1 MALAEAPQHKPL
13 PGTHPVEVNA
23 PRSLKRDRP
32 ALLGSLSTLAAFGDV
47 LVILA
52 GLAAA
57 FWIRFESGWITFGV
71 QLQDPPTFQE
81 YFGLFGVGTAFLVGL
96 LTYNGLY
103 HPAHI
108 LRYRRTALII
118 VRSLF
123 LWFALYLGVSLT
135 LKFDPPISRIYAA
148 SSALACG
155 LALMGWR
162 GLFQMAVQSRAIAPH
177 LRIRVVFVG
186 WDAQTTQLCQ
196 FIHQDP
202 SHPYEIVGCVPS
214 AQGRFTR
221 RPPDDIQMLGDYN
234 YLPDLLQNQ
243 VVDMVIAADLDP
255 STNEMVSL
263 ANLCERHFIPFKV
276 IPSYFQILVSGLALE
291 TISGVPVLGVSRLPL
306 DRLSNRMLKRTVDI
320 VGGVVGLML
329 FSPVMIFCSWR
340 IWREDPGSVFFGQER
355 IGRNGKPFTMWK
367 LRSMRLGSEK
377 FDHLNQSTLR
387 DDPRM
392 LSIGS
397 FMRRLNIDES
407 PQFWNVIKGDMSLVG
422 PRPERT
428 VHSVRLSDEIP
439 HYNARYTAKPG
450 ITGWAQVHGFR
461 GDTDLTERVRY
472 DIYYLENWSL
482 LLDFHIMLMTFFRR
496 DNAY

>member
-1 MALAEAPQHKPL
+1 MALAEIPRHKPL
-13 PGTHPVEVNA
+13 PVTPPVATATV
-23 PRSLKRDRP
+23 RTLKRDRP

-71 QLQDPPTFQE
+71 QSSNPPEFHQ
-81 YFGLFGVGTAFLVGL
+81 YFGLFGVGTTFLMGL
-96 LTYNGLY
+96 LTYNDLY

-118 VRSLF
+118 VRSLL
-123 LWFALYLGVSLT
+123 LWFVLYLGVSLT

-155 LALMGWR
+155 IALLGWR

-177 LRIRVVFVG
+177 LRLRVVFVG
-186 WDAQTTQLCQ
+186 WDAQSTQLCQ
-196 FIHQDP
+196 SILQDP

-234 YLPDLLQNQ
+234 HLPDLLQDQ
-243 VVDMVIAADLDP
+243 AVDMVIAADLDP

-306 DRLSNRMLKRTVDI
+306 DRLSNRMLKRAVDI

-329 FSPVMIFCSWR
+329 SAPLIAVFGAIVYFESPGPIFYR
-340 IWREDPGSVFFGQER
+340 QVRM
-355 IGRNGKPFTMWK
+355 GRNGKLFK
-367 LRSMRLGSEK
+367 IIKIRSMRLDAESDSGARWAVK
-377 FDHLNQSTLR
+377 
-387 DDPRM
+387 DDPRR
-392 LSIGS
+392 LRIGA
-397 FMRRLNIDES
+397 FLREWNIDEI
-407 PQFWNVIKGDMSLVG
+407 PQFWNVLKGEMSLVG
-422 PRPERT
+422 PRPERPELIVGFT
-428 VHSVRLSDEIP
+428 DQIP
-439 HYNARYTAKPG
+439 HYNARHGSKPG
-450 ITGWAQVHGFR
+450 ITGWAQIHGLR